1 MAKCRGAQA
10 TLPMTKIKTKLH
22 AFFATLNCDL
32 HPALAAGLADKIN
45 AKTGL
50 NLTASD
56 IFREYEAWQIA

>member
-1 MAKCRGAQA
+1 
-10 TLPMTKIKTKLH
+10 MTKIKTKLH